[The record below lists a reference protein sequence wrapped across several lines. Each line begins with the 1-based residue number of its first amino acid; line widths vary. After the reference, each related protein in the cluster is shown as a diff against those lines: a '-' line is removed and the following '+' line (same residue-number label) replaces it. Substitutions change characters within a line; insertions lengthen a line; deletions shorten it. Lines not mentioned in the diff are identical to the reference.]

1 MQHFPGDSQSS
12 HVTALFADRTL
23 SFGLKQDAT
32 LEDLVHRLIFP
43 DGRKPL
49 AVIANW
55 APTASSSTR
64 QLSPF

>member
-1 MQHFPGDSQSS
+1 
-12 HVTALFADRTL
+12 VTALFADRTL
-23 SFGLKQDAT
+23 SFGLKQGAT